1 MKEKLSLTRRT
12 NDQNILTSFFC
23 TEVTSGAGEKVCV
36 CVGVHSREEN
46 TKTEISNGKC
56 TKEMFL
62 FPPEQ
67 LDSVLNVVG
76 DVTFVL
82 TSAVKKN

>member
-36 CVGVHSREEN
+36 CVLEFIRGRKTRRLRSRMLQEKEN
-46 TKTEISNGKC
+46 AQKKFIFS
-56 TKEMFL
+56 
-62 FPPEQ
+62 PEQ
-67 LDSVLNVVG
+67 LDC
-76 DVTFVL
+76 T
-82 TSAVKKN
+82 